1 MQEGLMLWRWKDE
14 GDPVW
19 LNVAS
24 LLAGS
29 EENEWKIG
37 KFQESKVAMK

>member
-1 MQEGLMLWRWKDE
+1 MQEGLMLLRWKDE

-19 LNVAS
+19 LNVAR

-37 KFQESKVAMK
+37 RFQERKVAMK

>member
-1 MQEGLMLWRWKDE
+1 MQEGLMLLRWKDE

-19 LNVAS
+19 LNVAR

-37 KFQESKVAMK
+37 KFQERKVAMK